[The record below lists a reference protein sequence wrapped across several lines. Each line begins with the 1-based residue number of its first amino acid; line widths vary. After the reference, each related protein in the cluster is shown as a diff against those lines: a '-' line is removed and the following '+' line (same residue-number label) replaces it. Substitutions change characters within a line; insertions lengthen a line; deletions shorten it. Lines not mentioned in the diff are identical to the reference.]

1 MKLAIS
7 FDYDSPEGFRRSF
20 GMQKMQP
27 DADQRGT
34 DLLLGVLGKHGVRA
48 TFGVVGRAA
57 LEGAAPEHCP
67 AQVRAIHAAGHEVAS
82 HSMRHLFL
90 PPLGRDEL
98 FEEAAA
104 SRKALEDCI
113 GAAVRGFIPPFNR
126 PMHFPQR
133 RAFSFSEMLGLHGRG
148 RGRQSVGSML
158 RTLGEAGYSWS
169 RVSFEDKLARLW
181 GEAKPKQPF
190 VYGAVTAIPL
200 HCTGFAE
207 AARALVWQYLDT
219 ETVINLYGHPSQALE
234 EREQSAGALD
244 DFLKI
249 FGDARRR
256 GRLEI
261 LTLGEVDERTRSHWQ
276 GGMPPAA
283 GPPRSE
289 NRQPGHSILP
299 ESQQGKGA
307 RANVL

>member
-20 GMQKMQP
+20 RMQRMSP

-34 DLLLGVLGKHGVRA
+34 DLLLDVLSRHGVRA

-57 LEGAAPEHCP
+57 LEGPPPEHCA
-67 AQVRAIHAAGHEVAS
+67 AQIREIHAAGHEVAS
-82 HSMRHLFL
+82 HSMHHLFL

-104 SRKALEDCI
+104 SRRALEDCI
-113 GAAVRGFIPPFNR
+113 GATVRGFIPPFNR

-133 RAFSFSEMLGLHGRG
+133 RAFSFSETLGLHGRG

-158 RTLGEAGYSWS
+158 RVLGEAGYGWS
-169 RVSFEDKLARLW
+169 RVSFEDKLARLL
-181 GEAKPKQPF
+181 GKSKPEQPF
-190 VYGAVTAIPL
+190 VYGAVVAIPL

-207 AARALVWQYLDT
+207 AAKALVRRHLDSHM
-219 ETVINLYGHPSQALE
+219 VINLYGHPSQALE

-244 DFLKI
+244 RFLKT
-249 FGDARRR
+249 FGGERRQ

-261 LTLGEVDERTRSHWQ
+261 LTMAEVEEHVHNNARV
-276 GGMPPAA
+276 
-283 GPPRSE
+283 
-289 NRQPGHSILP
+289 
-299 ESQQGKGA
+299 GA
-307 RANVL
+307 HANVR

>member
-20 GMQKMQP
+20 GMRNVSA

-34 DLLLGVLGKHGVRA
+34 DLLLGVLSEHAVRV

-57 LEGAAPEHCP
+57 LEGPEPEHCP
-67 AQVRAIHAAGHEVAS
+67 GQVRAIHAAGHEVAS
-82 HSMRHLFL
+82 HSMRHMFL
-90 PPLGRDEL
+90 PPLRREEL
-98 FEEAAA
+98 FEEVEA
-104 SRKALEDCI
+104 SRRALEDCI
-113 GAAVRGFIPPFNR
+113 GAPVRGFIPPFNR

-158 RTLGEAGYSWS
+158 RILAEAGYEWS
-169 RVSFEDKLARLW
+169 RVSFEDKLARLM
-181 GEAKPKQPF
+181 GETRPNQPF
-190 VYGAVTAIPL
+190 LYGGMAAIPL

-207 AARALVWQYLDT
+207 AGRALVRRYLDT
-219 ETVINLYGHPSQALE
+219 DIVINLYGHPSQALE

-244 DFLKI
+244 GLLKT
-249 FGDARRR
+249 FRAERRE

-261 LTLGEVDERTRSHWQ
+261 LTMGEVAEWTRTR
-276 GGMPPAA
+276 MPEGVRA
-283 GPPRSE
+283 S
-289 NRQPGHSILP
+289 
-299 ESQQGKGA
+299 A
-307 RANVL
+307 R